1 MAKMTVSQIF
11 LVKGCHEQVIK
22 LIDQVVG
29 DMKYQF
35 LSCEFAMDTVK
46 APQSG
51 SCKKVYIKG
60 RDYVTR
66 ILLL

>member
-46 APQSG
+46 AP
-51 SCKKVYIKG
+51 
-60 RDYVTR
+60 
-66 ILLL
+66 